1 MFSGY
6 YEQLGKGRVWDERG
20 RKEMRNEGGMMMC
33 WEGKGRGNKLPKI
46 QGADGF
52 HDEEV

>member
-1 MFSGY
+1 
-6 YEQLGKGRVWDERG
+6 
-20 RKEMRNEGGMMMC
+20 MRNEGGMMMC
-33 WEGKGRGNKLPKI
+33 WGGTRKGGGRGNKLPKI

>member
-1 MFSGY
+1 
-6 YEQLGKGRVWDERG
+6 
-20 RKEMRNEGGMMMC
+20 MRNEGGMMMG
-33 WEGKGRGNKLPKI
+33 WGRDKEGRKGRGSKLPKI